1 MPSTAQ
7 QIRGYRGPAVL
18 SIGFRPFFLA
28 GALLGGLLTLAWPA
42 VLLGRLQLPTTLSP
56 VEWHAHELLFGA
68 IPAIAAGF
76 LLTAIPNWTGRLPVT
91 GTPLLALLLIWVAGR
106 AGIVFSQVIG
116 PTPAAAVDV
125 LFLLALVMV
134 VTREVIAGGNWRN
147 LGVAGVLSLLLLANV
162 GFHAQVIA
170 GSDASLAARGA
181 VAAFVLLIMLF
192 GGRLAPSFTRNWLVK
207 RGTARLPAPF
217 DRFDMVAIAMAAIAL
232 LAWLAAPAHAAT
244 ALLAG
249 VAGLLQLIRLARWQ
263 GHRTLAEPL
272 VAILH
277 IGYFF
282 VPLGFLLVAVAALR
296 PEILPPS
303 TAMHA
308 WTAGAI
314 GTMTLAVM
322 TRASLGHTGRALH
335 ADAVTQA
342 LYAAVI
348 AGTVARLILPFADGA
363 YVPVLHTASLL
374 WGIGFLGFALF
385 YGPSLTRRR
394 RAAA

>member
-28 GALLGGLLTLAWPA
+28 GALWAGLLTLAWPA
-42 VLLGRLQLPTTLSP
+42 VLLGRLQLPTALSP

-68 IPAIAAGF
+68 VPAIAAGF

-106 AGIVFSQVIG
+106 AAIFFSQAIG
-116 PTPAAAVDV
+116 PAPAAAVDV

-134 VTREVIAGGNWRN
+134 VSREIIAGGNRGN
-147 LGVAGVLSLLLLANV
+147 LGVAGVLTLLLLANV
-162 GFHAQVIA
+162 AFHAQII
-170 GSDASLAARGA
+170 GGGDASLAARGA

-217 DRFDMVAIAMAAIAL
+217 GRFDMIAMAAAAVAL
-232 LAWLAAPAHAAT
+232 LAWLAAPVHAAT
-244 ALLAG
+244 ALLAA

-263 GHRTLAEPL
+263 GYRTLAEPL

-282 VPLGFLLVAVAALR
+282 IPLGFLLVAVAALH
-296 PEILPPS
+296 PDILPPS

-322 TRASLGHTGRALH
+322 TRASLGHTGRALR

-348 AGTVARLILPFADGA
+348 TGAIARLVLPFADGA

-374 WGIGFLGFALF
+374 WGVGFLGFAVT

-394 RAAA
+394 RAPA